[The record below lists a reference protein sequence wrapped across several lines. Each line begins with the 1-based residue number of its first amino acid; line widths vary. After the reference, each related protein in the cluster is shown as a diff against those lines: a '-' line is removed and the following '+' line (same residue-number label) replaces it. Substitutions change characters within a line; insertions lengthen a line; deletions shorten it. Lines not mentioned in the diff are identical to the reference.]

1 MLARRAAVD
10 AVGPLDE
17 RFFLYSEETDWC
29 YRLRAAG
36 WDVRHLPEMTIV
48 HHVGGTARP
57 DLGAQLWL
65 SKVLFAEKHFGR
77 VRRGLLRAAVATGL
91 ALRVAGLATPAV
103 VSARA
108 RIRLRREALA
118 LRTTL
123 GLASPPFAS
132 IHEPVHPG
140 DT

>member
-1 MLARRAAVD
+1 
-10 AVGPLDE
+10 
-17 RFFLYSEETDWC
+17 
-29 YRLRAAG
+29 
-36 WDVRHLPEMTIV
+36 
-48 HHVGGTARP
+48 
-57 DLGAQLWL
+57 
-65 SKVLFAEKHFGR
+65 VLFAEKHFGR